1 MIRFLKRRSMNMKRQ
16 VTALIG
22 VLAVAWSVLAGETVR
37 YEVGDK
43 VFEGYVAKAAL
54 DAPMVLL
61 VHDWDGLTEYE
72 IKRADMLA
80 DLGYSVFCADLFGAG
95 VRPTEIADRR
105 KCTGELSADRPR
117 MRALMQGALDAAKA
131 QGLDTDRC
139 VAMGYCFG
147 GTAVLEF
154 ARSGAD
160 LRGWVTFHGGLKLPE
175 GQDYSKTTGQVLVL
189 HGSADTGVTMDDF
202 CALTGDLEKAGIP
215 HEMITYG
222 GAPHAWTVFGS
233 NRYRKEADEKSWKLF
248 TEFLKNVLGE

>member
-1 MIRFLKRRSMNMKRQ
+1 MKRQ

-22 VLAVAWSVLAGETVR
+22 VLAVAWSVLAGEAVR
-37 YEVGDK
+37 YEVGGK

-175 GQDYSKTTGQVLVL
+175 GQDYSKMSGEYLIMHSITDGMAPF
-189 HGSADTGVTMDDF
+189 SALADG
-202 CALTGDLEKAGIP
+202 LEKAGVGAQLICY
-215 HEMITYG
+215 TD
-222 GAPHAWTVFGS
+222 APHGWTVFGS
-233 NRYRKEADEKSWKLF
+233 DRYREVADKKSWKLF
-248 TEFLKNVLGE
+248 TEFLKDVLGE